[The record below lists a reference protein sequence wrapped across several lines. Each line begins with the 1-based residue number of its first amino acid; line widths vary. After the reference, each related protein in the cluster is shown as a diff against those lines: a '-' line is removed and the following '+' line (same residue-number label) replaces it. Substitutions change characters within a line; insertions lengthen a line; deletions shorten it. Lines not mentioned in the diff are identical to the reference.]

1 MTLMLASVTG
11 PAEAAVALEG
21 GADVID
27 LKDPA
32 RGAFGAV
39 APAVVRDTV
48 ALLRGRRRVS
58 AVAGEVA
65 FTPGALLPAVA
76 ALAETGVEWIKLGLY
91 GGDVT
96 ATLAALRP
104 LAARVKLVAV
114 LFADRAPDAGL
125 LPALAAAGFAGA
137 MLDTAGKDAGRL
149 LAHCDLPGLARF
161 AALCRESGLFCGL
174 AGGLEPP
181 DIPRLLPLDPF
192 LLGFRGALCA
202 GGRPGLTRNGPI
214 AADCVRRVR
223 ALIPPEPGA
232 ARRGGVDWR
241 VLARG
246 HAPDAESDI
255 AAADRVFLR
264 GLVLA
269 VRIGAYAHEQARPQR
284 VRFDV
289 TVAVARPREG
299 GRLRPL
305 SDLGDIYSYDVISDG
320 IRLLVA
326 EGHVDL
332 VETLAERIAARLLA
346 DARVVQAEVQ
356 VTKLETGMGRV
367 GVVLTRTRAT
377 LPAALPARPGPV
389 AAA

>member
-1 MTLMLASVTG
+1 MTLLLASVTG

-32 RGAFGAV
+32 QGAFGAV

-48 ALLRGRRRVS
+48 ALLHGRRRAS

-65 FTPGALLPAVA
+65 FTPDALLPAAA
-76 ALAETGVEWIKLGLY
+76 ALAETGVDWVKLGLY
-91 GGDVT
+91 PGDVA

-114 LFADRAPDAGL
+114 LFADRAPDFGL

-137 MLDTAGKDAGRL
+137 MLDTAGKGSGRL
-149 LAHCDLPGLARF
+149 LAHCDLPRLARF
-161 AALCRESGLFCGL
+161 VAGCRDNGLFCGL

-202 GGRPGLTRNGPI
+202 AGRAGPI

-223 ALIPPEPGA
+223 ALIPPESGA
-232 ARRGGVDWR
+232 GRRGGVDWR
-241 VLARG
+241 LLARG
-246 HAPDAESDI
+246 HAPDAENDI

-264 GLVLA
+264 GLVLD
-269 VRIGAYAHEQARPQR
+269 VRIGAYAHEHARPQR

-299 GRLRPL
+299 GPREAGRLRPL
-305 SDLGDIYSYDVISDG
+305 SDLGDIYSYDIISDG

-332 VETLAERIAARLLA
+332 VETLAERIAALLLA

-356 VTKLETGMGRV
+356 VTKLQTGQGRV
-367 GVVLTRTRAT
+367 GVALTRTRAT
-377 LPAALPARPGPV
+377 LPAALLPLSGPV

>member
-1 MTLMLASVTG
+1 MTLMLASVAG

-65 FTPGALLPAVA
+65 FTPDSLLPAVT
-76 ALAETGVEWIKLGLY
+76 ALAETGVEWVKIGLTE
-91 GGDVT
+91 GDVA

-104 LAARVKLVAV
+104 PAARVKLVAV
-114 LFADRAPDAGL
+114 LFADRAPDFDL

-137 MLDTAGKDAGRL
+137 MLDTAGKNGGRL
-149 LAHCDLPGLARF
+149 LAQCDLPRLARF
-161 AALCRESGLFCGL
+161 AALCRDSGLFCGL

-202 GGRPGLTRNGPI
+202 AGRAGPI

-223 ALIPPEPGA
+223 ALIPPETGA
-232 ARRGGVDWR
+232 AWRGGVDWR

-264 GLVLA
+264 GLVLD
-269 VRIGAYAHEQARPQR
+269 VRIGAYAHEHARPQR

-305 SDLGDIYSYDVISDG
+305 SDLGDIYSYDIISDG

-346 DARVVQAEVQ
+346 DARVLQAEVQ
-356 VTKLETGMGRV
+356 VTKLQTGQGRV
-367 GVVLTRTRAT
+367 GVALTRTRAT
-377 LPAALPARPGPV
+377 LPAALLPLSGPV